1 MRPDILPDRAKFFP
15 MTHST
20 GSIHEVRWNEIF
32 PWLILA
38 KAWRA
43 SLLVRVL
50 VYAWVGLLLTQLG
63 WQACDSVF
71 SESPLKTSSNLIA
84 QEIDSASYK
93 TVRHEVRSN
102 DPLNYWVWM
111 QRPFQGEGPLVRG
124 WKLLSDPV
132 VRLFDSDASVRN
144 CFLSLC
150 KALWAIAVWGIFG
163 SAIARMSAFYCT
175 RQEVIT
181 PLAAG
186 RAALTRWPSTAGA
199 PLIVLLFALLLAVPL
214 AIAGLLMR
222 ADLFAII
229 AGMLWV
235 FALAWGLGLAIVLIA
250 LWFGWPLMWATV
262 AVERSDAFDA
272 ASRTAAYVYQRP
284 LRLAFYVLVA
294 AVLGMIGQ
302 LIVSGFATVTNQLT
316 DWAIS
321 WGAGNERIEALTT
334 GSGDGINQPIFEGSG
349 ILAWRAIGF
358 WKHMLTTLVASYP
371 LAYLFSASVGVYLL
385 LRLDVDDTEMNEI
398 AIDPNEQSSTTDAS
412 VTDLGEEDRE
422 EAHS

>member
-1 MRPDILPDRAKFFP
+1 MQ
-15 MTHST
+15 HST
-20 GSIHEVRWNEIF
+20 GSIYEVRWNEVF

-38 KAWRA
+38 KAWRV

-50 VYAWVGLLLTQLG
+50 AYAWIGLLLTQLG
-63 WQACDSVF
+63 WRVCDSLF
-71 SESPLKTSSNLIA
+71 SESSLRTSSNYIA
-84 QEIDSASYK
+84 REIDSASYK
-93 TVRHEVRSN
+93 SVRHEVRTN
-102 DPLNYWVWM
+102 DPLNYWVWI

-124 WKLLSDPV
+124 WKLLSDPI
-132 VRLFDSDASVRN
+132 VRLFDSDTGARN
-144 CFLSLC
+144 CFHSMC
-150 KALWAIAVWGIFG
+150 CALWAIAVWGIFG
-163 SAIARMSAFYCT
+163 STIARTSAFYCT
-175 RQEVIT
+175 RQEIIT

-214 AIAGLLMR
+214 ALAGLLLR

-229 AGMLWV
+229 AGALWLLS
-235 FALAWGLGLAIVLIA
+235 LAWGLGLAIVLIA

-272 ASRTAAYVYQRP
+272 ASRTAAYAYQRP

-302 LIVSGFATVTNQLT
+302 LIVSGFATVTNQMT
-316 DWAIS
+316 DWAVS

-334 GSGDGINQPIFEGSG
+334 PFGDGVNQPTFEGSG
-349 ILAWRAIGF
+349 ILAWRMIGF
-358 WKHMLTTLVASYP
+358 WKHLLTTLVASYP
-371 LAYLFSASVGVYLL
+371 LAYLFSASVGIYLL
-385 LRLDVDDTEMNEI
+385 LRLDVDDTEMSEI
-398 AIDPNEQSSTTDAS
+398 SVDLSEQTSTTDVS
-412 VTDLGEEDRE
+412 VTELGDDDRE

>member
-1 MRPDILPDRAKFFP
+1 
-15 MTHST
+15 MTQST
-20 GSIHEVRWNEIF
+20 GSIHEVRWNEVF

-38 KAWRA
+38 KAWRV

-50 VYAWVGLLLTQLG
+50 AYAWIGLLLTQLG
-63 WQACDSVF
+63 WRACDSLF
-71 SESPLKTSSNLIA
+71 SESSLRTSSNYIA
-84 QEIDSASYK
+84 REIDSASYK
-93 TVRHEVRSN
+93 SVRHEVRTN
-102 DPLNYWVWM
+102 DPLNYWVWI

-124 WKLLSDPV
+124 WKLLSDPI
-132 VRLFDSDASVRN
+132 VRLFDSEASARN
-144 CFLSLC
+144 CFHSLC
-150 KALWAIAVWGIFG
+150 CAFWAIAVWGIFG
-163 SAIARMSAFYCT
+163 SAIARTSACYGT
-175 RQEVIT
+175 RQEIIT

-186 RAALTRWPSTAGA
+186 RAALTRWPSTVGA
-199 PLIVLLFALLLAVPL
+199 PLIVLLFAFLLTVPL
-214 AIAGLLMR
+214 AIAGLLIR

-229 AGMLWV
+229 TGVLWL

-302 LIVSGFATVTNQLT
+302 LIVSGFATVTNQMT
-316 DWAIS
+316 DWAVS
-321 WGAGNERIEALTT
+321 WGAGNERIATLTT
-334 GSGDGINQPIFEGSG
+334 PFGDGVNQPTFEGSG

-371 LAYLFSASVGVYLL
+371 LAYLFSSSVGIYLL

-398 AIDPNEQSSTTDAS
+398 SIDTSEKSASS
-412 VTDLGEEDRE
+412 DLPSAVEFGDEDRE

>member
-1 MRPDILPDRAKFFP
+1 

-38 KAWRA
+38 KAWRV

-50 VYAWVGLLLTQLG
+50 AYAWIGLLLTQLG
-63 WQACDSVF
+63 WRACDSLF
-71 SESPLKTSSNLIA
+71 SESSLQTSSNYIER
-84 QEIDSASYK
+84 EIDSASYK
-93 TVRHEVRSN
+93 SVRHEIRTN
-102 DPLNYWVWM
+102 DPLNYWVWI

-124 WKLLSDPV
+124 WKLLSDPI
-132 VRLFDSDASVRN
+132 VRLFDSKATVSR

-150 KALWAIAVWGIFG
+150 SILWAIIVWGIIG
-163 SAIARMSAFYCT
+163 GAIARTSAYYCT
-175 RQEVIT
+175 RQEIIT

-186 RAALTRWPSTAGA
+186 RAALTSWPSTVGA

-214 AIAGLLMR
+214 AIAGVLMR

-229 AGMLWV
+229 AGVLWV
-235 FALAWGLGLAIVLIA
+235 FALVWGLGLAIVLIA

-284 LRLAFYVLVA
+284 LRLVFYVLVA

-302 LIVSGFATVTNQLT
+302 LIVSGFATATNQLT
-316 DWAIS
+316 DWAVS
-321 WGAGNERIEALTT
+321 WGAGNDRIDALTT
-334 GSGDGINQPIFEGSG
+334 PFGNGVNQPTFEGNG

-371 LAYLFSASVGVYLL
+371 LAYLFSSCVGIYLL
-385 LRLDVDDTEMNEI
+385 LRLDVDDTEMNEMS
-398 AIDPNEQSSTTDAS
+398 IDANERSSASDLPNAVE
-412 VTDLGEEDRE
+412 LGDEDRE